1 MKNKK
6 RYSFLKIFTLFS
18 ALLIP
23 AVVAVSCGTPQSNKY
38 IGSVS
43 QFDSLKLDP
52 NSDPNN
58 TDASKTSP
66 IVNFSYYQL
75 LKEGSTPTTTLR
87 YADISKPN
95 EYQVPSAD
103 EISKFTNTYGIVAN
117 ALAYNIASRAAVFA
131 TTATNYN
138 NSLPGKDKDPNAITL
153 FTPDATATDPD
164 LIKEFY
170 EANANNLLIGDSEN
184 NIGFGV
190 TDVSFKFQTIST
202 PADLTTSPITPAT
215 WKDTDARLNNTEYP
229 IPADTDLTANDTNNK
244 LTKILKVTDINIY
257 FRFFIAG
264 SEGQGAPTRDS
275 IIASNNSDYS
285 SRVATL
291 KDQWKSNYGT
301 TLNTYAFD
309 LQMQDMAARISF
321 TAVKKKES
329 DSDYTKD
336 DAYRIEPSAITSIA
350 PLALYNEPKIGVG
363 NSKDNS
369 LMMDPTLFEKITDYS
384 KIMDDGTSTTNYT
397 KFGDQQKQLQD
408 VTNAFLNEINQSKPS
423 VTDLKNKVIG
433 GNKLNLTIEDYFN
446 LYFKNITGIPS
457 TDTANEI
464 FAPGFNAS

>member
-43 QFDSLKLDP
+43 QFDNLKLDP
-52 NSDPNN
+52 NN
-58 TDASKTSP
+58 TDTKKPSP
-66 IVNFSYYQL
+66 TVNFSYYQL
-75 LKEGSTPTTTLR
+75 LKQGSTPTTALR
-87 YADISKPN
+87 YADISTPN

-103 EISKFTNTYGIVAN
+103 EISKFTNTYGIAAN

-131 TTATNYN
+131 TTASNYN
-138 NSLPGKDKDPNAITL
+138 NSLPGKDKDPNAINL
-153 FTPDATATDPD
+153 FTPAPAPASDPAPSDPDPD

-202 PADLTTSPITPAT
+202 TVVDPTLSDI
-215 WKDTDARLNNTEYP
+215 DARLNNTKYP
-229 IPADTDLTANDTNNK
+229 IDADTDLTANDTNNK
-244 LTKILKVTDINIY
+244 LTKILKVTDINVY
-257 FRFFIAG
+257 FRFYIAG

-275 IIASNNSDYS
+275 IIASNNSDYP
-285 SRVATL
+285 SRIATL
-291 KDQWKSNYGT
+291 KDQWKSNYWT

-309 LQMQDMAARISF
+309 LQMQDMAARVSF
-321 TAVKKKES
+321 TAVKKKET
-329 DSDYTKD
+329 DSDYTKA
-336 DAYRIEPSAITSIA
+336 DAYTIEPSAITSIA

-369 LMMDPTLFEKITDYS
+369 LMMDPTLFDKITDYS

-446 LYFKNITGIPS
+446 LYFKDIKGISSP
-457 TDTANEI
+457 DIANNI
-464 FAPGFNAS
+464 FAPGFNVS

>member
-6 RYSFLKIFTLFS
+6 RYSFFKIFTLFS

-52 NSDPNN
+52 NADP
-58 TDASKTSP
+58 SKPSP
-66 IVNFSYYQL
+66 TVNFSYYQL
-75 LKEGSTPTTTLR
+75 LKQGSTPTTALR
-87 YADISKPN
+87 YVDPSKPN

-103 EISKFTNTYGIVAN
+103 EISKFTNTYGLAAN
-117 ALAYNIASRAAVFA
+117 ALAYNIASKAAVFA

-153 FTPDATATDPD
+153 FTPDAAATDTN
-164 LIKEFY
+164 LINEFY
-170 EANANNLLIGDSEN
+170 QANANNLLIGDSEN
-184 NIGFGV
+184 NIGFGI
-190 TDVSFKFQTIST
+190 TDVSFKFQTLSST
-202 PADLTTSPITPAT
+202 VVDPKLSDI
-215 WKDTDARLNNTEYP
+215 DARSNNTKYP
-229 IPADTDLTANDTNNK
+229 IPAGTDLTANDTNNK

-275 IIASNNSDYS
+275 IIASNNSDYP

-291 KDQWKSNYGT
+291 KDQWKNNFNGA
-301 TLNTYAFD
+301 TLDTYAFD
-309 LQMQDMAARISF
+309 LQMQDMAARLSF
-321 TAVKKKES
+321 TAIEKKET
-329 DSDYTKD
+329 DKGYTKD
-336 DAYRIEPSAITSIA
+336 DAYKIEPSAITSIS
-350 PLALYNEPKIGVG
+350 PLALYNSPTIGVA
-363 NSKDNS
+363 NSKENS
-369 LMMDPTLFEKITDYS
+369 LKMDPTLFDKITDYS
-384 KIMDDGTSTTNYT
+384 KIMDDGTSSNTDYT

-408 VTNAFLNEINQSKPS
+408 VTNAFLNEINQAKPS
-423 VTDLKNKVIG
+423 VADLKNKVIG

-446 LYFKNITGIPS
+446 LYFKDIKGISSP
-457 TDTANEI
+457 DTVNNI
-464 FAPGFNAS
+464 FAPGFNVS